1 MKNYKYLKIKQEF
14 VENKASR
21 YKSQIE
27 REEKIKNNFYK
38 KVLTKIQEKELL
50 KEKLKKLEEKE
61 YEYIS
66 KLKNTVLVK
75 QEEFEAFKSN
85 NLNNSV
91 LEIGNSSKDK
101 RLDMKINSARVKK
114 SKCFSVPKNNK

>member
-27 REEKIKNNFYK
+27 REEKIKNYFDK

>member
-27 REEKIKNNFYK
+27 REEKIKNNFDK

>member
-27 REEKIKNNFYK
+27 REEKIKNNFDK

-114 SKCFSVPKNNK
+114 SKCFSVTKNNK

>member
-27 REEKIKNNFYK
+27 REEKIKNNFDK

-114 SKCFSVPKNNK
+114 SKCFYVPKNNK